1 MNHLIRL
8 SGHRE
13 SEIGVVFS
21 GLRLEGESYRQKDQI
36 KEY

>member
-21 GLRLEGESYRQKDQI
+21 GLRLEGESLGTLQ
-36 KEY
+36 EVFAE